1 MVVQE
6 QGLLSRMGMDDR
18 LKGEGAHPD
27 HRGAGVGPWTFRV
40 GSVDSFG
47 GSFDWDISFT

>member
-1 MVVQE
+1 MESVVVQE

-27 HRGAGVGPWTFRV
+27 HGGRVLDLGPLGLVR
-40 GSVDSFG
+40 
-47 GSFDWDISFT
+47 